1 MFTRLSQ
8 FTYGQY
14 HIPNIQTVSNNN
26 DTALL
31 IHIQKYEEEALRMV
45 IGDCLYREFISN
57 LEIDE
62 NGFYTL
68 KEDADEKWDWLLNG
82 HTYETESSVS
92 GCGCQSGNCK
102 THVWNGI
109 VRKVAKVEDKDVF
122 ESLLAPYVYF
132 QWNMNYRTLSTGVG
146 EAKGIANGTV
156 LVSSREK
163 RVDSWNDFI
172 AGISIGFPNS
182 RVSLYQFLNEHKDLF
197 PDFQTVCLKPITYWD
212 I

>member
-14 HIPNIQTVSNNN
+14 HIPNIKTVSTNN

-31 IHIQKYEEEALRMV
+31 IHLQKYEEEALRMA
-45 IGDCLYREFISN
+45 IGDCLYRDFVSN

-62 NGFYTL
+62 NGFYVL

-82 HTYETESSVS
+82 HTYEAEKSVS

-109 VRKVAKVEDKDVF
+109 VRKVAKIEDKDVF
-122 ESLLAPYVYF
+122 ESILAPYVYF

-156 LVSSREK
+156 LVSGREK
-163 RVDSWNDFI
+163 RVDAWNDFI
-172 AGISIGFPNS
+172 AGISVGFPNS
-182 RVSLYQFLNEHKDLF
+182 RVSLYQFLSNHKELF
-197 PDFQTVCLKPITYWD
+197 PEFQSVCFKPITYWD